1 MPAWNEVLQEIAQAD
16 AELRSISPLDKVRRS
31 YLAELHKKTGRNVI
45 AYYSGWLQRPSR
57 NPSLSISD
65 DDMNAFMMCVHKMD
79 CSKGLDLIIHTPGGS
94 IPAIEAIVKYL
105 RSKFGTDIR
114 AFIPQLAMSAG
125 TMMACSANQIWM
137 GKQSSL
143 GPIDPQLN
151 NIPCRGVVNEF
162 EQAISEIKKDPNRLA
177 IWQLVIGKYHPTFLG
192 ECQRLI
198 TWSETMVADWLMTG
212 MFESDRSR
220 KSKSSTIAKTLSD
233 HGANSL
239 HSRHISMQEAQAM
252 GLNIKELETDQE
264 LQDCVLTIH
273 HAFCHTFA
281 QAPAVKIVENH
292 MGSAL
297 VSTEQI
303 QRN

>member
-1 MPAWNEVLQEIAQAD
+1 MPAWNEVLQEIARTD
-16 AELRSISPLDKVRRS
+16 AQIRSISPLDMVRRS
-31 YLAELHKKTGRNVI
+31 YLEQLHKETGRNII

-79 CSKGLDLIIHTPGGS
+79 CKKGLDLIIHTPGGS

-114 AFIPQLAMSAG
+114 AFVPQLAMSAG
-125 TMMACSANQIWM
+125 TMMACSAKEIWM

-162 EQAISEIKKDPNRLA
+162 EQAIQEIQKDPSRLA
-177 IWQLVIGKYHPTFLG
+177 AWQLIIGKYHPTFLG

-212 MFESDRSR
+212 MFAKNSKRKTISDG
-220 KSKSSTIAKTLSD
+220 IAKSLSD

-239 HSRHISMQEAQAM
+239 HSRHISMHEAQNL
-252 GLNIKELETDQE
+252 GLKIKELEKNQA
-264 LQDCVLTIH
+264 LQDFVLTIH

-292 MGSAL
+292 LGSAL
-297 VSTEQI
+297 VSSEQV
-303 QRN
+303 QR